1 MAFEKKS
8 DRNLETNSVTEKS
21 LVVMANTLAR
31 KATRW
36 TAPET
41 KLFLAA
47 VSQIQSID
55 AESWVKMN
63 KDDVIKA
70 TGIDNS
76 RNLRDLF
83 ESVRIKSGV
92 HFGNDEIFDDGN
104 LIRRVKSTRS
114 TVSVQFEDAYLP
126 LVQHLQQEFIKLQ
139 LRNVQGMKSKYSIAL
154 YLDLKSHYDKRH
166 TVMHWT
172 YSMDEIKALFNI
184 SKTDYVR
191 KNGKFHT
198 GDFYKY
204 TLAVAEKE
212 INQPGT
218 GMRIMIE
225 TLHKNGKANG
235 YVLGYDI
242 SFLLTENG
250 EIVVGSEED

>member
-8 DRNLETNSVTEKS
+8 DRNLKTNSVNEKS

-55 AESWVKMN
+55 DESWVTMSKADTIQAIGIGKN
-63 KDDVIKA
+63 ELRSTAEQVAKKSWVQFGTEEVFDDGFLI
-70 TGIDNS
+70 T
-76 RNLRDLF
+76 
-83 ESVRIKSGV
+83 RIKSSR
-92 HFGNDEIFDDGN
+92 NTIS
-104 LIRRVKSTRS
+104 I
-114 TVSVQFEDAYLP
+114 QFAKDYLP
-126 LVQHLQQEFIKLQ
+126 LVEHLQKEFIKFQ
-139 LRNVQGMKSKYSIAL
+139 LRNVNGMKSKYSIAL
-154 YLDLKSHYDKRH
+154 YMDLKSHYDKRH

-191 KNGKFHT
+191 KNGHFHT
-198 GDFYKY
+198 GDFYKK

-225 TLHKNGKANG
+225 TLHKGGKSNG

-242 SFLLTENG
+242 SFMLTENG
-250 EIVVGSEED
+250 EIVIGSEED